1 MVFFQQK
8 GVAVLAYPYYLAA
21 RFPSAEEAGS
31 VYFPLQ
37 QMVFAAHD
45 DCDLS
50 VYRIRHE
57 GVWLVVVLG
66 EPPPKALHLRIEA
79 ALTNGT
85 LVTLREDVLR
95 FLQARRSQVAPLAP
109 WVELHHHEEEER

>member
-1 MVFFQQK
+1 M
-8 GVAVLAYPYYLAA
+8 
-21 RFPSAEEAGS
+21 
-31 VYFPLQ
+31 YFPLQ
-37 QMVFAAHD
+37 EMVFAAHD

-66 EPPPKALHLRIEA
+66 EPPPDELHMRIEA
-79 ALTNGT
+79 KLTNGT

-95 FLQARRSQVAPLAP
+95 FLQARRAQVSPLAP
-109 WVELHHHEEEER
+109 WVELHHTHEEES